1 MLDKTSHG
9 LADVYQ
15 DLRARVVSE
24 KTAAD
29 FMTDVRKGKICSRG
43 YTNEQ
48 YKMLDDC
55 DAEYWFIEAC
65 EKIQYLFPE
74 AHEVCFSVSML
85 RLLWLALNGSAAT
98 KGTIIKYAAER
109 ER

>member
-9 LADVYQ
+9 LADDYKY
-15 DLRARVVSE
+15 LRARGVSE

-29 FMTDVRKGKICSRG
+29 FMTDVRKGKIFSRG
-43 YTNEQ
+43 YTKEH

-55 DAEYWFIEAC
+55 NAEYWFIEAC

>member
-1 MLDKTSHG
+1 MRIDE
-9 LADVYQ
+9 ACQ
-15 DLRARVVSE
+15 PRI
-24 KTAAD
+24 
-29 FMTDVRKGKICSRG
+29 MTDVRKGKIFSRG
-43 YTNEQ
+43 YTNEH

-74 AHEVCFSVSML
+74 AHEVCFSLSML
-85 RLLWLALNGSAAT
+85 RLLWLALNGSAAA

>member
-9 LADVYQ
+9 LADVYKY
-15 DLRARVVSE
+15 LRARGVSE

-29 FMTDVRKGKICSRG
+29 FMTDVRKGRICSRG
-43 YTNEQ
+43 YAKEH